1 MAGAEPRGRC
11 HSKRH
16 GELNARLE
24 GPMEARVTSQSQSF
38 RLRER
43 MEEANISH
51 GQEIRVDLPNIRV
64 LALAGS
70 GEGQALFCA
79 IGPIRGREILNRGD
93 DRPLPADVTLEGLHV
108 FSSGTYDVLNAL
120 VSSNGNLRLV
130 VDGQTR
136 VVPAAGV
143 VGAGQASA
151 EV

>member
-1 MAGAEPRGRC
+1 
-11 HSKRH
+11 
-16 GELNARLE
+16 
-24 GPMEARVTSQSQSF
+24 MEARVTSQSQSF

-51 GQEIRVDLPNIRV
+51 GQEVRADLPNIRV

-79 IGPIRGREILNRGD
+79 IGPIRVREILNRGD

-136 VVPAAGV
+136 VVPAATV
-143 VGAGQASA
+143 VDAGQASA
-151 EV
+151 EL

>member
-1 MAGAEPRGRC
+1 
-11 HSKRH
+11 
-16 GELNARLE
+16 
-24 GPMEARVTSQSQSF
+24 MEARVTSQSQSF

-43 MEEANISH
+43 MEGANISH
-51 GQEIRVDLPNIRV
+51 GQEIRADLPNIRV

-79 IGPIRGREILNRGD
+79 MGPIRVREILNRGD
-93 DRPLPADVTLEGLHV
+93 DRPLPTDVTLEGLEV

-136 VVPAAGV
+136 VVPAAGM

>member
-1 MAGAEPRGRC
+1 
-11 HSKRH
+11 
-16 GELNARLE
+16 
-24 GPMEARVTSQSQSF
+24 MEARVTSQSQSF

-64 LALAGS
+64 LALAGG

-79 IGPIRGREILNRGD
+79 MGPIRVREILNQGD
-93 DRPLPADVTLEGLHV
+93 DCPLPTDVTLEGLQV

-136 VVPAAGV
+136 VVPGARV
-143 VGAGQASA
+143 VGVGQASA